1 MRPMR
6 PRRRWHPLVLVTPL
20 ALLALL
26 ASALMIPKRSMAAA
40 PSPTSFKGKAA
51 VYTSAGPYFVVAFT
65 CSPSAAGTTGTLSG
79 SWTYE
84 DSSNQ
89 SFSGTLGSSTSVAAN
104 CALVSADGGATW
116 STSPDG
122 TTRSSL
128 TTTLFFGANNSP
140 VGTLHL
146 FLTAI
151 RATKTYCP
159 DTTVTCPSGIQCIQ
173 IDTSVLGSP
182 INSAFHSEDLPGY
195 GTLNLTLPKR

>member
-1 MRPMR
+1 MRPM
-6 PRRRWHPLVLVTPL
+6 RRWHPLVLVAPL

-26 ASALMIPKRSMAAA
+26 ASALMIPKRALAAA

-65 CSPSAAGTTGTLSG
+65 CSPSATGTTGTLSG
-79 SWTYE
+79 TWTYE

-89 SFSGTLGSSTSVAAN
+89 SFSGTLGSSTSVAAA
-104 CALVSADGGATW
+104 CALVSGDGGATW
-116 STSPDG
+116 STSPDS

-128 TTTLFFGANNSP
+128 TTTLFFGANHSP
-140 VGTLHL
+140 VGTLSL
-146 FLTAI
+146 FLTDI
-151 RATKTYCP
+151 RATKTYFP

-182 INSAFHSEDLPGY
+182 IHSAFHSEDLPGY
-195 GTLNLTLPKR
+195 GTLNLSLPKR